1 MKCTSQKK
9 ADLIRIF
16 RICICFSC
24 SYSAFSS
31 TFTLNA
37 NFLFSYFVLDFQVAL
52 PWRIFTSV
60 RRTRK
65 VILPYT
71 FGFVYFLLVHSH
83 NCMPMSFLRVH
94 LCLHKCS
101 CMHHVSKYACLHVH
115 IFDLQRLNAAQTR
128 CGLAMCQIKQK
139 LLPGSHQV
147 SSCHHTF
154 SSACT
159 LKNVILIP

>member
-16 RICICFSC
+16 RIYIFFSC

-31 TFTLNA
+31 TFTLSA
-37 NFLFSYFVLDFQVAL
+37 HFCFHISELDFQVAL

-65 VILPYT
+65 VILPFT
-71 FGFVYFLLVHSH
+71 FGFVYFLLVHCHNSH
-83 NCMPMSFLRVH
+83 ANVVPTCTFMFDY
-94 LCLHKCS
+94 KCF

-115 IFDLQRLNAAQTR
+115 IFDKQQSNAAQQVWPGHVPDKAKTLTR
-128 CGLAMCQIKQK
+128 IPSGL
-139 LLPGSHQV
+139 LLPPHTY
-147 SSCHHTF
+147 TF
-154 SSACT
+154 SSAC
-159 LKNVILIP
+159 I